1 MMKRAAVWRHFLC
14 SKAELRLDITLKC
27 GQSFRWKLLPQP
39 IQSSIPPVPSNSSI
53 YIGVLYKKLLLL
65 SQDDNNVFYLGVNN
79 SDCEKTEEQL
89 KDYFQMSTNLSKLYQ
104 EWSDND
110 AIFEKLST
118 TYQGVRILRQDP
130 VENLFSFI
138 CSANNN
144 ISRISGMVEKMCS
157 TYGDLV
163 CKLDNEEYFSFPPL
177 EALSVP
183 GVEGKL
189 RELGFGYRAKYIQQS
204 AKSILDNGG
213 VSWLAGLREQ
223 EYSDARRS
231 LIKLQG
237 IGPKV
242 ADCILLMSL
251 DQPGAVPVDTHM
263 FNIAKQYLPHLN
275 KTKTVTDKVYAEI
288 GDHFRTLYGG
298 HAGWAHSV
306 LFSADLK
313 HIQKSLE
320 NQTNKNKPEEVPDL
334 DTTPTKLQSKSRKN
348 KLKVDHKSLLD
359 DNNHNRDTETTPPPH
374 KKKKT
379 RKIQV

>member
-1 MMKRAAVWRHFLC
+1 MDLI
-14 SKAELRLDITLKC
+14 L
-27 GQSFRWKLLPQP
+27 GQSFRWKVLPP
-39 IQSSIPPVPSNSSI
+39 TNLFSIPPVPSNSSI
-53 YIGVLYKKLLLL
+53 YIGVLFKKLILL
-65 SQDDNNVFYLGVNN
+65 SQDDKNVYYLSVNN
-79 SDCEKTEEQL
+79 DCEKTEEQL
-89 KDYFQMSTNLSKLYQ
+89 KDYFQLSTNLSQLYQ
-104 EWSDND
+104 TWSDND
-110 AIFEKLST
+110 SIFEKLSN

-144 ISRISGMVEKMCS
+144 ISRISGMVEKMCT

-163 CKLDNEEYFSFPPL
+163 CKLGEEEYFSFPPL

-183 GVEGKL
+183 GVEEKL

-204 AKSILDNGG
+204 AKSILDKGG
-213 VSWLAGLREQ
+213 VSWLTGLRKQ
-223 EYSDARRS
+223 QYSDARKS
-231 LIKLQG
+231 LIQLQG

-288 GDHFRTLYGG
+288 GDHFRSLYGG

-320 NQTNKNKPEEVPDL
+320 NQTNKIKMEEPSDPVTTPNKP
-334 DTTPTKLQSKSRKN
+334 QSNSRKN
-348 KLKVDHKSLLD
+348 KLKVDNDVLVD
-359 DNNHNRDTETTPPPH
+359 DSNHNTGSEIAPPL

-379 RKIQV
+379 RKTKSVTL

>member
-1 MMKRAAVWRHFLC
+1 M
-14 SKAELRLDITLKC
+14 
-27 GQSFRWKLLPQP
+27 
-39 IQSSIPPVPSNSSI
+39 PSNSPI
-53 YIGVLYKKLLLL
+53 YIGVLFKKLILL
-65 SQDDNNVFYLGVNN
+65 SQDDNNVYYLSVNN
-79 SDCEKTEEQL
+79 SDCGKTEGQL
-89 KDYFQMSTNLSKLYQ
+89 RDYFQLSTNLSQLYQ
-104 EWSDND
+104 QWSDND
-110 AIFEKLST
+110 SIFEKLST

-144 ISRISGMVEKMCS
+144 ISRISGMVEKMC
-157 TYGDLV
+157 TNYGDLV
-163 CKLDNEEYFSFPPL
+163 CKLGDEEYFSFPPL

-213 VSWLAGLREQ
+213 VSWLTGLRKQ
-223 EYSDARRS
+223 QYSDARKS
-231 LIKLQG
+231 LIQLQG

-288 GDHFRTLYGG
+288 GDHFRSLYGG

-320 NQTNKNKPEEVPDL
+320 NQTSKIHAEEPSDPV
-334 DTTPTKLQSKSRKN
+334 TTPTKLKSKSRKN
-348 KLKVDHKSLLD
+348 KFKVDKNALVD
-359 DNNHNRDTETTPPPH
+359 DSNHNADDEISPPPL
-374 KKKKT
+374 KQKKT
-379 RKIQV
+379 RKTKV

>member
-1 MMKRAAVWRHFLC
+1 MP
-14 SKAELRLDITLKC
+14 SD
-27 GQSFRWKLLPQP
+27 
-39 IQSSIPPVPSNSSI
+39 SSIF
-53 YIGVLYKKLLLL
+53 IGVLFKKLLLL
-65 SQDDNNVFYLGVNN
+65 SQDDDNVYYLSLNN
-79 SDCEKTEEQL
+79 SDCDKTEEQL
-89 KDYFQMSTNLSKLYQ
+89 KDYFQLSTNLSKLYQ
-104 EWSDND
+104 EWSTND
-110 AIFEKLST
+110 TIFEKLST

-144 ISRISGMVEKMCS
+144 ISRISGMVEKMCAN
-157 TYGDLV
+157 YGELV
-163 CKLDNEEYFSFPPL
+163 CKLGDEEYFSFPPL
-177 EALSVP
+177 EALSAP

-204 AKSILDNGG
+204 AKSILENGG
-213 VSWLAGLREQ
+213 ESWLTGLRTL
-223 EYSDARRS
+223 EYAEARRS
-231 LIKLQG
+231 LIQLQG

-288 GDHFRTLYGG
+288 GNHFRCLYGS

-320 NQTNKNKPEEVPDL
+320 NQTNK
-334 DTTPTKLQSKSRKN
+334 TKLEETSTKSDSVKSKFKQNNKELVDEKSPPVKKMKRSKSS
-348 KLKVDHKSLLD
+348 V
-359 DNNHNRDTETTPPPH
+359 
-374 KKKKT
+374 
-379 RKIQV
+379 

>member
-1 MMKRAAVWRHFLC
+1 MKKPAVWRHFLC
-14 SKAELRLDITLKC
+14 CKAELRLDITLKC
-27 GQSFRWKLLPQP
+27 GQSFRWKVLPPQNL
-39 IQSSIPPVPSNSSI
+39 SSIPQVPSNSSI
-53 YIGVLYKKLLLL
+53 YIGVLFKKLILL
-65 SQDDNNVFYLGVNN
+65 SQDDNNVYYLSVNN

-89 KDYFQMSTNLSKLYQ
+89 RDYFQLSTNLSKLYQ
-104 EWSDND
+104 QWSEND
-110 AIFEKLST
+110 SIFEKLST

-144 ISRISGMVEKMCS
+144 ISRISGMVEKMC
-157 TYGDLV
+157 TNYGDLV
-163 CKLDNEEYFSFPPL
+163 CKLGEEEYFSFPPL

-213 VSWLAGLREQ
+213 VSWLTGLRKQ
-223 EYSDARRS
+223 QYSDARKS
-231 LIKLQG
+231 LIQLQG

-288 GDHFRTLYGG
+288 GDHFRSLYGG
-298 HAGWAHSV
+298 HAGWA
-306 LFSADLK
+306 
-313 HIQKSLE
+313 
-320 NQTNKNKPEEVPDL
+320 L
-334 DTTPTKLQSKSRKN
+334 D
-348 KLKVDHKSLLD
+348 
-359 DNNHNRDTETTPPPH
+359 
-374 KKKKT
+374 
-379 RKIQV
+379 